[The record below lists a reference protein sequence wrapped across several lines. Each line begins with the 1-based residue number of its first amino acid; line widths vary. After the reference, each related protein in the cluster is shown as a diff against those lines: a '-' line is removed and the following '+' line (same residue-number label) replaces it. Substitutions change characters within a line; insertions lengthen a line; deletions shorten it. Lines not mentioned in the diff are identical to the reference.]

1 MPEALF
7 VTVGGSPQPIITA
20 IESLAPKRVVFI
32 CSGGKNSSVD
42 QITGRDF
49 PCRIFEEGAL
59 VKKLHNIPE
68 HCKLGE
74 NFNNQKDIVIVEDMD
89 DLGSCYSVILQK
101 IIEVKNDGYTILT
114 DYTGGTKTMSAALA
128 MAALEEDCRL
138 FLTTG
143 IRKDLIKVSRGEHTE
158 DVNTSEI
165 HVEKIVRQ
173 IREVHLKRHDYSGAV
188 LQLSELLR
196 TKTLSK
202 QSKQR
207 IRTLIK
213 YNRAFELWDRFS
225 HRQAWELLED
235 SLDDPFVRP
244 FALQLKRVIQSRR
257 AIDPDYKDASGMQ
270 GHGYE
275 LIEDLLLNAQ
285 RRESQSRYDDAVGRI
300 YRALELMIQLYLK
313 KEYEILTGDVDLSKL
328 PDTVR
333 EKYEVFRVADSGP
346 IQISLKRSY
355 ELLSDLSDQTLQPL
369 YQSNANR
376 IEGILS
382 IRNYSLFAH
391 GFKSISKE
399 QYEKFWEVASGF
411 LNHAI
416 QAASSASTKKWE
428 SKQFPNGMP

>member
-20 IESLAPKRVVFI
+20 IESLTPQRVVFI

-42 QITGRDF
+42 QVTGAGC
-49 PCRIFEEGAL
+49 PCLISEKGKL
-59 VKKLHNIPE
+59 VKKLPNIPE
-68 HCKLGE
+68 YCKLGDTFDTE
-74 NFNNQKDIVIVEDMD
+74 RDIMIVEDMD
-89 DLGSCYSVILQK
+89 DLGSCYSEILKK
-101 IIEVKNDGYTILT
+101 IIEVKNESYTILT

-128 MAALEEDCRL
+128 MAALDEDSRL

-173 IREVHLKRHDYSGAV
+173 IREMHLKRHDYSGAV
-188 LQLSELLR
+188 FQLSDLLR

-207 IRTLIK
+207 IRRLIK
-213 YNRAFELWDRFS
+213 YNSAFELWDRFS

-235 SLDDPFVRP
+235 SLDDAFIRP

-257 AIDPDYKDASGMQ
+257 AIDPDYAEAPGMQ

-275 LIEDLLLNAQ
+275 LIEDLLKNAQ

-313 KEYEILTGDVDLSKL
+313 KEYDILTGDVDLSKL
-328 PDTVR
+328 PDTAR
-333 EKYEVFRVADSGP
+333 EKYEVFRAHDSGP

-355 ELLSDLSDQTLQPL
+355 ELLFDLSDKKLQPL
-369 YQSNANR
+369 YQTNANR

-399 QYEKFWEVASGF
+399 QYEKFWEVAASF
-411 LNHAI
+411 LYDAI

-428 SKQFPNGMP
+428 FLQLPNYIV